1 MISVLVVDD
10 DFMVARVHRGYVER
24 VPGFRVVGEAH
35 SGADAL
41 DAVTRL
47 HPDLVLLDIYLPDMT
62 GLDVLQ
68 ALRAREDESVD
79 VIAVTAARE
88 VETIRAAMIGGVA
101 QYLVKPF
108 GFAALR
114 ERLEQYADA
123 RRTLAGMAEPGQDE
137 VDRVFRLMRGA
148 GSATVDAT
156 LPKGLSPQTCELVAQ
171 VLQEADGDLS
181 AREAAQ
187 RAGLSRVS
195 ARRYLEHLVEARLA
209 RLQLRYGAAGRPE
222 HRYAWVPDDGG
233 NGSPDVSQVT
243 PSG

>member
-1 MISVLVVDD
+1 MIDVLVVDD

-24 VPGFRVVGEAH
+24 VPGFRVVEEAH
-35 SGADAL
+35 TGAAAL
-41 DAVTRL
+41 DAVDRL
-47 HPDLVLLDIYLPDMT
+47 RPDLVLLDIYLPDMT

-68 ALRAREDESVD
+68 SLRGRDGSVD

-88 VETIRAAMIGGVA
+88 VETIRAAMLGGVA

-123 RRTLAGMAEPGQDE
+123 RRTLAGMAEPGQDD

-148 GSATVDAT
+148 GSSTLDTT
-156 LPKGLSPQTCELVAQ
+156 LPKGLSAQTCELVSQ

-181 AREAAQ
+181 AREAAE

-195 ARRYLEHLVEARLA
+195 ARRYLEHLVETRAA

-222 HRYAWVPDDGG
+222 HRYVWAQDD
-233 NGSPDVSQVT
+233 
-243 PSG
+243 SG

>member
-10 DFMVARVHRGYVER
+10 DFMVARVHRGFVER
-24 VPGFRVVGEAH
+24 VPGFHVVGEAH
-35 SGADAL
+35 TGAGAL
-41 DAVTRL
+41 DAATRL
-47 HPDLVLLDIYLPDMT
+47 RPDLVLLDIYLPDMT

-68 ALRAREDESVD
+68 ALRSREDQNVD

-88 VETIRAAMIGGVA
+88 VETIHAAMLGGVA

-114 ERLEQYADA
+114 ERLEQYAAA
-123 RRTLAGMAEPGQDE
+123 RQSLERMAEPGQDD

-148 GSATVDAT
+148 SAAT
-156 LPKGLSPQTCELVAQ
+156 TRAPLPKGLSRQTCELVTQ

-181 AREAAQ
+181 ARETAL

-195 ARRYLEHLVEARLA
+195 ARRYLEHLVETGLA
-209 RLQLRYGAAGRPE
+209 QRQLRYGAAGRPE
-222 HRYAWVPDDGG
+222 HGYLWAPED
-233 NGSPDVSQVT
+233 
-243 PSG
+243 

>member
-10 DFMVARVHRGYVER
+10 DFMVARVHHGFVER
-24 VPGFRVVGEAH
+24 VPGFQVVGEAH
-35 SGADAL
+35 TGADAL

-47 HPDLVLLDIYLPDMT
+47 RPDLVLLDIYLPDMT

-68 ALRAREDESVD
+68 ALRSREDQTVD

-88 VETIRAAMIGGVA
+88 VETIHAAMLGGVA

-123 RRTLAGMAEPGQDE
+123 RRTLARMAQPGQDD
-137 VDRVFRLMRGA
+137 VDHVFRLMRGA
-148 GSATVDAT
+148 STAASSAP
-156 LPKGLSPQTCELVAQ
+156 LPKGLSQQTCELVSQ
-171 VLQEADGDLS
+171 VLQQADGDLS

-195 ARRYLEHLVEARLA
+195 ARRYLEHLVETGYA

-222 HRYAWVPDDGG
+222 HRYVWAAED
-233 NGSPDVSQVT
+233 
-243 PSG
+243 

>member
-10 DFMVARVHRGYVER
+10 DFMVARVHRGFVER

-35 SGADAL
+35 TGAGAL
-41 DAVTRL
+41 DAATRL
-47 HPDLVLLDIYLPDMT
+47 RPDLVLLDIYLPDMT

-68 ALRAREDESVD
+68 ALRSREDQNVD

-88 VETIRAAMIGGVA
+88 VETIHAAMLGGVA

-114 ERLEQYADA
+114 ERLEQYAAA
-123 RRTLAGMAEPGQDE
+123 RQSLERMAEPGQDD

-148 GSATVDAT
+148 SAAAT
-156 LPKGLSPQTCELVAQ
+156 RAPLPKGLSQQTCDLVTQ

-181 AREAAQ
+181 AREAAE

-195 ARRYLEHLVEARLA
+195 ARRYLEHLVETGLA
-209 RLQLRYGAAGRPE
+209 RRQLRYGAAGRPE
-222 HRYAWVPDDGG
+222 HGYVWAALE
-233 NGSPDVSQVT
+233 
-243 PSG
+243 

>member
-10 DFMVARVHRGYVER
+10 DFMVARVHRGFVER
-24 VPGFRVVGEAH
+24 VPGFHVVGEAH
-35 SGADAL
+35 TGAGAL
-41 DAVTRL
+41 DAATRL
-47 HPDLVLLDIYLPDMT
+47 RPDLVLLDIYLPDMT

-68 ALRAREDESVD
+68 ALRSREDQNVD

-88 VETIRAAMIGGVA
+88 VETIHAAMLGGVA

-114 ERLEQYADA
+114 ERLEQYAAA
-123 RRTLAGMAEPGQDE
+123 RQSLERMAEPGQDD

-148 GSATVDAT
+148 SAAT
-156 LPKGLSPQTCELVAQ
+156 TRTPLPKGLSRQTCELVTQ

-181 AREAAQ
+181 AREAAL

-195 ARRYLEHLVEARLA
+195 ARRYLEHLVATGLA
-209 RLQLRYGAAGRPE
+209 RRQLRYGAAGRPE
-222 HRYAWVPDDGG
+222 HGYVWAALE
-233 NGSPDVSQVT
+233 
-243 PSG
+243 

>member
-35 SGADAL
+35 TGADAL
-41 DAVTRL
+41 DCVARL
-47 HPDLVLLDIYLPDMT
+47 RPDLVLLDIYLPDMT

-68 ALRAREDESVD
+68 ALRTREDGSVD

-88 VETIRAAMIGGVA
+88 SETIRAAMIGGVA

-114 ERLEQYADA
+114 ERLEQYANA
-123 RRTLAGMAEPGQDE
+123 RRTLAGMAEPGQDD

-148 GSATVDAT
+148 GATAVTAPM
-156 LPKGLSPQTCELVAQ
+156 PKGLSQQTCELVSH
-171 VLQEADGDLS
+171 VLHNAGGDLS
-181 AREAAQ
+181 ASETAQ
-187 RAGLSRVS
+187 RTGLSRVS
-195 ARRYLEHLVEARLA
+195 ARRYLEYLVEAGHA

-222 HRYAWVPDDGG
+222 HRYAWVPDD
-233 NGSPDVSQVT
+233 
-243 PSG
+243 

>member
-1 MISVLVVDD
+1 MIGVLVVDD

-24 VPGFRVVGEAH
+24 VRGFRVVGEAH
-35 SGADAL
+35 TGADAL
-41 DAVTRL
+41 EAVSRL
-47 HPDLVLLDIYLPDMT
+47 RPELVLLDIYLPDVS

-68 ALRAREDESVD
+68 ALRSRDEDSVD

-123 RRTLAGMAEPGQDE
+123 RQTLAHMAEPGQDE

-148 GSATVDAT
+148 SLGVSTAA
-156 LPKGLSPQTCELVAQ
+156 LPKGLSTRTCDLVAQ
-171 VLQEADGDLS
+171 VLRGADGDLS
-181 AREAAQ
+181 ASEAAE

-195 ARRYLEHLVEARLA
+195 ARRYLEHLVEAGNA

-222 HRYAWVPDDGG
+222 HRYLWV
-233 NGSPDVSQVT
+233 SP
-243 PSG
+243 G

>member
-1 MISVLVVDD
+1 VISVLVVDD
-10 DFMVARVHRGYVER
+10 DFMVARVHRGFVER

-35 SGADAL
+35 TGAGAL
-41 DAVTRL
+41 DAATRL
-47 HPDLVLLDIYLPDMT
+47 RPDLVLLDIYLPDMT

-68 ALRAREDESVD
+68 ALRARENQHVD

-88 VETIRAAMIGGVA
+88 VDTIHAAMLGGVA

-114 ERLEQYADA
+114 ERLEQYAAA
-123 RRTLAGMAEPGQDE
+123 RLTLERMAEPGQDD
-137 VDRVFRLMRGA
+137 VDRVFRLMRGTSTA
-148 GSATVDAT
+148 AVSAP
-156 LPKGLSPQTCELVAQ
+156 LPKGLSQQTCELVTQ

-195 ARRYLEHLVEARLA
+195 ARRYLEHLVETGLA
-209 RLQLRYGAAGRPE
+209 RRQLRYGAAGRPE
-222 HRYAWVPDDGG
+222 HGYLWNP
-233 NGSPDVSQVT
+233 PE
-243 PSG
+243 

>member
-1 MISVLVVDD
+1 MIDVLVVDD
-10 DFMVARVHRGYVER
+10 DFMVARVHRGFVER
-24 VPGFRVVGEAH
+24 VPGFRVVGEEH
-35 SGADAL
+35 TGAGAL

-47 HPDLVLLDIYLPDMT
+47 QPDLVLLDIYLPDMS

-68 ALRAREDESVD
+68 ALRSRESQNVD

-88 VETIRAAMIGGVA
+88 VETIHAAMLGGVA

-123 RRTLAGMAEPGQDE
+123 RRTLAKMAEPGQDD
-137 VDRVFRLMRGA
+137 VDRVFTLMRGA
-148 GSATVDAT
+148 SVSAPAT
-156 LPKGLSPQTCELVAQ
+156 AAPLPKGLSLQTCELLTQ

-195 ARRYLEHLVEARLA
+195 ARRYLEHLVQTGLA
-209 RLQLRYGAAGRPE
+209 RRQLRYGAAGRPE
-222 HRYAWVPDDGG
+222 HGYLW
-233 NGSPDVSQVT
+233 T
-243 PSG
+243 PRA